1 MVWSQEEIDAY
12 KARRASNEG
21 DVGRVDDWA
30 SSGQDPVSPRKSQT
44 GAKKWAPT
52 PTDDNKRADDWL
64 GSSPVG
70 KKRSWKVKSIKT
82 VIPGPDADV
91 EK

>member
-21 DVGRVDDWA
+21 DVGRVNEWA
-30 SSGQDPVSPRKSQT
+30 CTDQGVVSPRKSVNSPR
-44 GAKKWAPT
+44 KWTPT
-52 PTDDNKRADDWL
+52 PTDDNRRSDDWL

-70 KKRSWKVKSIKT
+70 KKRSWKVKSAKT
-82 VIPGPDADV
+82 AIPAPNINN
-91 EK
+91 